1 MSLEEFL
8 SEWNNDSPFIEVKT
22 SGSTGEPKRMLVE
35 KRRMLASARITCDFL
50 GLLPGDTALLCMSLD
65 YIAGKMMVVR
75 AIERHLHL
83 LTVPPTGHPLSTPA
97 LRSSSLLPPSSS
109 NDSPSS
115 FLLPPSSDILPPSS
129 DILPPSSDIPPP
141 SSDILPPSSILPP
154 RFTAMVPLQVYNT
167 LQVPEERER
176 LMQVEH
182 LIIGGGAIDEAME
195 TELRQFPNAVWST
208 YGMTETLS
216 HIALRR
222 ISGPEASEWYTP
234 FPSVHLSLSD
244 EGCLIID
251 APEVCAE
258 PLITNDIAEL
268 SPSPHGEGRGVVFR
282 ILGRKDNVI
291 CSGGLKIQAEELERQ
306 LRPHMRV
313 PFIISKR
320 PDEKFGEVV
329 VLVTEGSPAEARTVC
344 ERILPKYHQ
353 PKAYL
358 HIDHIPLTETSKPAR
373 QKVLSFLD
381 NKNIRT

>member
-1 MSLEEFL
+1 MKLEEFL
-8 SEWNNDSPFIEVKT
+8 TEWNNDSLYVHVQT
-22 SGSTGEPKRMLVE
+22 SGSTGAPKPMMVE

-50 GLLPGDTALLCMSLD
+50 GLRPGDTALLCMSLD

-75 AIERHLHL
+75 SLERGLK
-83 LTVPPTGHPLSTPA
+83 LTTVEPSGHPLST
-97 LRSSSLLPPSSS
+97 SNLPPST
-109 NDSPSS
+109 
-115 FLLPPSSDILPPSS
+115 FH
-129 DILPPSSDIPPP
+129 IPH
-141 SSDILPPSSILPP
+141 
-154 RFTAMVPLQVYNT
+154 FTAMVPLQVYNT

-176 LMQVEH
+176 LKQIRH
-182 LIIGGGAIDEAME
+182 LIIGGGAIDDSLAA
-195 TELRQFPNAVWST
+195 ELKDFPNNIWST

-222 ISGPEASEWYTP
+222 LNGPEASEWYTP

-251 APEVCAE
+251 APEVCPE

-268 SPSPHGEGRGVVFR
+268 STRQFR

-306 LRPHMRV
+306 LRPHMSA
-313 PFIISKR
+313 PFVISKR
-320 PDEKFGEVV
+320 ADEKFGEVV
-329 VLVTEGSPAEARTVC
+329 VLITEGSPSDARIIC

-358 HIDHIPLTETSKPAR
+358 HLDQIPLTETGKIAR
-373 QKVLSFLD
+373 HKI
-381 NKNIRT
+381 K

>member
-8 SEWNNDSPFIEVKT
+8 SEWNNASEFVHVQT
-22 SGSTGEPKRMLVE
+22 SGSTGAPKAMLVE

-50 GLLPGDTALLCMSLD
+50 GLRPGDTALLCMSLD

-97 LRSSSLLPPSSS
+97 LRSASLLPPSSS

-115 FLLPPSSDILPPSS
+115 FLLPPSSDIL
-129 DILPPSSDIPPP
+129 
-141 SSDILPPSSILPP
+141 P

-358 HIDHIPLTETSKPAR
+358 HIDRIPLTETSKPAR
-373 QKVLSFLD
+373 QKVLSLLD
-381 NKNIRT
+381 KRTKYF